1 MKRAIR
7 NSIAFQALVNRT
19 IAFEQRTYDLAFYD
33 RILFN
38 RTYEDLKKEFH
49 EQGNGKE
56 YVPLH
61 KRAPC
66 IKNNICKLV
75 VDDSTSLLFSES
87 HFPKIT
93 CSCPKARVILEKVMK
108 EMGFNELF
116 LDCAFK
122 GSIGSVA
129 LLVGVLPHHDLEGC
143 ELFIKVLKTIF
154 LTPEYE
160 NDKCKHLKRIIELYK
175 TDGFSLKKSGYMLDE
190 KFQDKGDVY
199 WFRRVWD
206 RTDESYFVPIRQD
219 HLSGKLWISE
229 DKQLDISDV
238 HNESTWTIDKER
250 SVTHDLGFVPIIWI
264 QNLPGGDNNID
275 GQCTFSEGIDNM
287 ICKDYLLSQGDR
299 GLKYSAE
306 PVLTIQSDEIMDAG
320 DGSSGTLGGT
330 ASPPQ
335 VNKSRSN
342 VLLLP
347 QDAQAKLLEITG
359 NGLTTLMDF
368 AKMERESSLEVM
380 HGNRMETQKLS
391 VAQSG
396 KAMEMMNQALVWLAD
411 KLRVTYGEGALRKL
425 LRLILK
431 LVSKYDIYLE
441 DELLS
446 KDFDKNTS
454 IELVWGNWFPYT
466 PDDLQKE
473 SVALVNLVNNGLLS
487 RETAV
492 KSIESNYNIDDTAE
506 EIKRIDIELKD
517 KSEVE
522 NANMETQ
529 EQNKSLPEGDKKVL

>member
-1 MKRAIR
+1 
-7 NSIAFQALVNRT
+7 
-19 IAFEQRTYDLAFYD
+19 
-33 RILFN
+33 
-38 RTYEDLKKEFH
+38 
-49 EQGNGKE
+49 
-56 YVPLH
+56 
-61 KRAPC
+61 
-66 IKNNICKLV
+66 
-75 VDDSTSLLFSES
+75 
-87 HFPKIT
+87 
-93 CSCPKARVILEKVMK
+93 
-108 EMGFNELF
+108 
-116 LDCAFK
+116 
-122 GSIGSVA
+122 
-129 LLVGVLPHHDLEGC
+129 
-143 ELFIKVLKTIF
+143 
-154 LTPEYE
+154 
-160 NDKCKHLKRIIELYK
+160 
-175 TDGFSLKKSGYMLDE
+175 MLDE

>member
-1 MKRAIR
+1 MKSAIR
-7 NSIAFQALVNRT
+7 NSISFQNPNNRT
-19 IAFEQRTYDLAFYD
+19 AAFETRTYDLAFYD

-38 RTYEDLKKEFH
+38 RTYDDLCKEFH
-49 EQGNGKE
+49 EQGTGDN
-56 YVPLH
+56 YIPLH

-75 VDDSTSLLFSES
+75 VDDSVSLLFSES
-87 HFPKIT
+87 HFPKLA
-93 CSCPKARVILEKVMK
+93 CSCSKARVILEKVMQ
-108 EMGFNELF
+108 EMRFNELF
-116 LDCAFK
+116 IDCAFK

-129 LLVGVLPHHDLEGC
+129 LLVGALPHHENSGV
-143 ELFIKVLKTIF
+143 ELFVKVMKTIF

-160 NDKCKHLKRIIELYK
+160 NDKCRHLKRVVELYK
-175 TDGFSLKKSGYMLDE
+175 TNGHALKKSGYKIE
-190 KFQDKGDVY
+190 KKYRDKATPY
-199 WFRRVWD
+199 WYRRVWD
-206 RTDESYFVPIRQD
+206 RNTEFHYVPIRQD
-219 HLSGKLWISE
+219 IITSKLWLSE
-229 DKQLDISDV
+229 DRQVDIDEI
-238 HNESTWTIDKER
+238 HEDSTWTVDETRTVK
-250 SVTHDLGFVPIIWI
+250 HDLGVVPIIWI
-264 QNLPGGDNNID
+264 QNLPGGDNEID
-275 GQCTFSEGIDNM
+275 GLCTFSDGIDNM
-287 ICKDYLLSQGDR
+287 ICKDYLLSQGNR
-299 GLKYSAE
+299 GLNYSSE
-306 PVLTIQSDEIMDAG
+306 PVLTINSDDLMDVG

-330 ASPPQ
+330 ASPPRI
-335 VNKSRSN
+335 NKSRSN
-342 VLLLP
+342 TLLLP

-368 AKMERESSLEVM
+368 AKMQRESSLEVM

-431 LVSKYDIYLE
+431 LIDRYDVYLE

-446 KDFDKNTS
+446 KDFDRNTS

-473 SVALVNLVNNGLLS
+473 SMALVNLVTNGLLS

-492 KSIESNYNIDDTAE
+492 KSIESNYNIEDSALELSRIEAE
-506 EIKRIDIELKD
+506 LEEKSKNEINTELQKQ
-517 KSEVE
+517 K
-522 NANMETQ
+522 NN
-529 EQNKSLPEGDKKVL
+529 LPDGNKKVL